1 MNELF
6 ISSCFVSFV
15 VFFSY
20 FSYPIGN
27 CRFENKVSKGT
38 RFDFDPRALADRKI
52 KREDMDL
59 EGLQR
64 VSDGKAAILT
74 FFDQE
79 YTVYNEAPDLSDVA
93 IVHQETVV
101 AKEEQPL
108 PPTLLEIASQS
119 DSAEK
124 LMEAALMM

>member
-1 MNELF
+1 
-6 ISSCFVSFV
+6 
-15 VFFSY
+15 
-20 FSYPIGN
+20 
-27 CRFENKVSKGT
+27 
-38 RFDFDPRALADRKI
+38 
-52 KREDMDL
+52 MDL

-64 VSDGKAAILT
+64 VSDGKAAILK

-108 PPTLLEIASQS
+108 PPT
-119 DSAEK
+119 
-124 LMEAALMM
+124 

>member
-1 MNELF
+1 
-6 ISSCFVSFV
+6 
-15 VFFSY
+15 
-20 FSYPIGN
+20 
-27 CRFENKVSKGT
+27 
-38 RFDFDPRALADRKI
+38 
-52 KREDMDL
+52 MDL

-64 VSDGKAAILT
+64 VSDGKAAILK

-124 LMEAALMM
+124 LMEAALSHPLL